1 MKKNIYLLS
10 ISFLMLLSCSSGDNN
25 SSDNSS
31 NESNALLLR
40 KWFLISQTFDG
51 KTHYHT
57 SCSNG
62 NRDYIEFISSGV
74 YNEYH
79 YKGTSDCNYTLE
91 GPYKWVKN
99 GDVINFSHNGTNYF
113 TATIS
118 ELTAT
123 TLKFVYTDAVTKNSS
138 FYVYNSY

>member
-1 MKKNIYLLS
+1 MKKLIYMLS
-10 ISFLMLLSCSSGDNN
+10 ISFLMLQSCSSGDN
-25 SSDNSS
+25 SSDSS
-31 NESNALLLR
+31 NNNSLLLR
-40 KWFLISQTFDG
+40 KWYLVSQTFDG

-62 NRDYIEFISSGV
+62 NRDYIEFISSGI

-79 YKGTSDCNYTLE
+79 YKGTNDCNYSIE

-113 TATIS
+113 TGTIS

>member
-1 MKKNIYLLS
+1 MKKLIYIFC
-10 ISFLMLLSCSSGDNN
+10 ISFFILQSCSSGDN
-25 SSDNSS
+25 SSDSS
-31 NESNALLLR
+31 NNNSLLLR
-40 KWFLISQTFDG
+40 KWYLVSQTFDG
-51 KTHYHT
+51 KIHYHT

-62 NRDYIEFISSGV
+62 NRDYMEFISSGV

-79 YKGTSDCNYTLE
+79 YKGTSDCNYSLE

-99 GDVINFSHNGTNYF
+99 GDVISFSHNGTNYF

-138 FYVYNSY
+138 FFKS